1 MATTYLIL
9 SNRILRELNEVE
21 MTSSNFSSS
30 RGIQTAVKD
39 FINKAVHDIYN
50 EGAELPLLHSSTT
63 QALQAGDAEYTF
75 PSNMRRVDFESFFLK
90 PTELI
95 TNGEFTSA
103 ITSWTNATTGAVG
116 EGTPAYNSG
125 GNGRLRL
132 NDAAVSQAITTVK
145 NKTYK
150 VQVRVID
157 SSSGG
162 SSLAVKVGNAAH
174 ATTDLSTTLTV
185 ANYGEGKVL
194 DTTFTASQTATYIT
208 IINSDANNLDVDYVR
223 VSRSDIAPKKLASIT
238 YDTYL
243 QTNKVAD
250 DVNLSSAYGIPTK
263 VIRKPDYGSFILSP
277 KPNLGEYTVSYE
289 YYATHT
295 DLSAHGDNMGLPD
308 RFSPIIVDRAKY
320 YVYMLRSDPEHAQL
334 ADRDYQRKLKLLKT
348 DYGTHSADYM
358 RTDTIAESIA
368 TSIGTAS

>member
-9 SNRILRELNEVE
+9 SNRVLRELNEVE

-39 FINKAVHDIYN
+39 FINKSVHDIYN

-63 QALQAGDAEYTF
+63 QALQAGDGEYTF
-75 PSNMRRVDFESFFLK
+75 PSDMRRVDFESFFLK

-95 TNGEFTSA
+95 TNGEFTSN
-103 ITSWTNATTGAVG
+103 INSWTTIAGAG
-116 EGTPAYNSG
+116 SAAYNSG
-125 GNGRLRL
+125 GNGRARL
-132 NDAAVSQAITTVK
+132 NDYAIYQAISTVK

-150 VQVRVID
+150 IQVRAYDTASTGQAFKVQV
-157 SSSGG
+157 GT
-162 SSLAVKVGNAAH
+162 AAEG
-174 ATTDLSTTLTV
+174 TQNLGTTLTV
-185 ANYGEGKVL
+185 TNFGEGNIL
-194 DTTFTASQTATYIT
+194 DTTFTATATTSYVT
-208 IINSDANNLDVDYVR
+208 INNTSTATNMDVDYVR

-250 DVNLSSAYGIPTK
+250 DVNASSAFGLPAK

-277 KPNLGEYTVSYE
+277 IPGEGEYTVSYD
-289 YYATHT
+289 YYTTHT

-308 RFSPIIVDRAKY
+308 RFAPLIIDRSKY
-320 YVYMLRSDPEHAQL
+320 YVYMLRSDPQHAQL

-348 DYGTHSADYM
+348 DYGTHADYM
-358 RTDTIAESIA
+358 RSDTIAESI
-368 TSIGTAS
+368 TTTVI